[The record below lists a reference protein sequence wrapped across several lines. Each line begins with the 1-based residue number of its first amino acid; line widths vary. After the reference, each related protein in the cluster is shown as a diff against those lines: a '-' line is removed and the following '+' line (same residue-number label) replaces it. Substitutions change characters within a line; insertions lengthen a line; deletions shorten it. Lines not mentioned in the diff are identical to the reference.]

1 MRFTHLYA
9 VVLIFLILAN
19 LLFSQAEST
28 LAGGP
33 WTSPSTWKDGV
44 VPNASDFI
52 VIKGPVTLDVIT
64 NAADVRIEAGA
75 SLKPEVITSFTTYH
89 LYVTKDVTNYGTL
102 DGYNL
107 VLHVGGN
114 LYNNGTWT
122 TGNIMLEDTSS
133 HYITAYPGSK
143 FSPTEIKADSAT
155 LRSSGNVYL
164 DSVKVWVKNFYLGN
178 NDPVFPSDTLYLTH
192 HSFLRVNNFYGNGNT
207 IYLRNESYL
216 YSAVT
221 SGTTPFFK
229 DVRLKG
235 DVAIGASLNFSGDI
249 FNEGEMFPR
258 FYNSSPTLRV
268 NGNFTNNGTIKPNQW
283 ADKLYFEISGNLTNN
298 GTWDSYQ
305 VKLTGHLQHLLITDG
320 SKTFSPDHFICDS
333 SAVLSGSDIRFDNSK
348 VQVKKFTLQSGNN
361 LYLNTG
367 SYLKVDEF
375 VGNGNFIQLLDNS
388 YLYSAFS
395 SGKNAL
401 YNNVSLEGQAA
412 IGASVN
418 FTGDIYLLGSMYP
431 RFYNSSPTV
440 TINGNFT
447 NNGEIK
453 ENSWADKLYF
463 NISGNITNKG
473 DWNSNR
479 LKLTGNTQYLTT
491 DTSKTFSPYYFTT
504 DSATVISNSDIRFD
518 ACKIEVK
525 KFILQNKNNLYLNS
539 GANLKTDEFVGN
551 GNFILLTGNSYLYS
565 GFSSGTTANY
575 KDITLKGQV
584 AIGASLNFTGDI
596 FLQGSMFPRFYNS
609 SPTVTI
615 DGNFVNNGEIKENS
629 SADKLFFNIGGNITN
644 NGDWNSNQLKLTGNT
659 QYLTTDTSK
668 IFSPYYFTTDSA
680 TVISN
685 SDIRFDAC
693 KIQVKKFVLQNKNN
707 LYLNSGANLKTDEFV
722 GNNNFILLS
731 GNSYL
736 YSAFT
741 SGATPNYSNVKLKG
755 NVGIGSTMNFSGNIF
770 LEGTMYPQFYN
781 SSPTLIIFGTFQN
794 NGEIKANTSGDK
806 FSLDIKGNFENAG
819 KCEVYQMYFSGIN
832 DQHLSIKDSSSSVED
847 VRFLAVR
854 SGNTYQWLKD
864 GTPLVSSGNVS
875 GVTSSTLKFKSVTPN
890 DFGVYKCKIDSNGTI
905 IYSREV
911 TVNNVITAIDD
922 AQAKGGDKGRG
933 GNSQYPEKFALY
945 QNYPNPFNPTT
956 TLKIDLP
963 ERAHVVLR
971 VYDYAGRMVKEL
983 ANGWLMPGTH
993 LIKFDGNKL
1002 ASGAYFYRIQAK
1014 PVSPEGGAVYTETKK
1029 MILLK

>member
-1 MRFTHLYA
+1 MRSTHLY
-9 VVLIFLILAN
+9 VTVLIFLIFTN

-64 NAADVRIEAGA
+64 NAGDLRIEAGG
-75 SLKPEVITSFTTYH
+75 SLKPEVITSATTYH

-107 VLHVGGN
+107 DLHVGGN

-122 TGNIMLEDTSS
+122 TGYIMLEDTSS

-143 FSPTEIKADSAT
+143 FSPSEIKADSAT

-192 HSFLRVNNFYGNGNT
+192 HSVLRVDNFYGNGNT
-207 IYLRNESYL
+207 IYLQNVSYL

-221 SGTTPFFK
+221 GGTTPLFK

-235 DVAIGASLNFSGDI
+235 DVEIGANLNFSGDI
-249 FNEGEMFPR
+249 FNDGIMFPR
-258 FYNSSPTLRV
+258 FYNFNPTLKI
-268 NGNFTNNGTIKPNQW
+268 NGNFTNNGEIKANEW
-283 ADKLYFEISGNLTNN
+283 GDKPYFEISGNLTNN
-298 GTWDSYQ
+298 GTWDSHQ
-305 VKLTGHLQHLLITDG
+305 IKLTGHLQHLLITDG
-320 SKTFSPDHFICDS
+320 SKTFSPEYFISDS
-333 SAVLSGSDIRFDNSK
+333 SAVISGSDIRFDDSR
-348 VQVKKFTLQSGNN
+348 VQVRKFTLQSGNN

-367 SYLKVDEF
+367 SYLKTDEF
-375 VGNGNFIQLLDNS
+375 TGNGNFIQLLDNS
-388 YLYSAFS
+388 YLHSAFS
-395 SGKNAL
+395 SGKSPV
-401 YNNVSLEGQAA
+401 YNNVSLKGQVA
-412 IGASVN
+412 IGANVI
-418 FTGDIYLLGSMYP
+418 FTGNIFLQGSMFS

-440 TINGNFT
+440 TINGNFV

-453 ENSWADKLYF
+453 ENSSADKLFF
-463 NISGNITNKG
+463 NIAGNITNNG
-473 DWNSNR
+473 DWSSNQ
-479 LKLTGNTQYLTT
+479 LKLTGDTQYLTT

-518 ACKIEVK
+518 ACKVQVK

-539 GANLKTDEFVGN
+539 GAKLQTDEFIGN
-551 GNFILLTGNSYLYS
+551 GNFIRLSGNSYLFS
-565 GFSSGTTANY
+565 GFSSGTTGNY
-575 KDITLKGQV
+575 QNITLKGQV
-584 AIGASLNFTGDI
+584 GIGANVNFTGDI
-596 FLQGSMFPRFYNS
+596 YLQGTMYSQFYNS

-629 SADKLFFNIGGNITN
+629 SADKLFFNISGNITN
-644 NGDWNSNQLKLTGNT
+644 NGNWSSNQLKLTGDT

-693 KIQVKKFVLQNKNN
+693 KVQVKKFILQNKNN
-707 LYLNSGANLKTDEFV
+707 LYLNSGAKLQTDEFS

-736 YSAFT
+736 FSAFT
-741 SGATPNYSNVKLKG
+741 SGGTPNYSDVKLKG
-755 NVGIGSTMNFSGNIF
+755 DVGIGSTMNFSGDVF

-781 SSPTLIIFGTFQN
+781 SSPTIVIFGTFQN
-794 NGEIKANTSGDK
+794 SGEIKANTSGDK
-806 FSLDIKGNFENAG
+806 LSLDIKDNFENAG
-819 KCEVYQMYFSGIN
+819 KCEVYQLSFSGMD
-832 DQHLSIKDSSSSVED
+832 DQHFSIKDSSSSVKN
-847 VRFLAVR
+847 VRFSAMR

-864 GTPLVSSGNVS
+864 GAPLVSSGNVS
-875 GVTSSTLKFKSVTPN
+875 GVTSYTLKFKSVTPN

-905 IYSREV
+905 LYSREI

-922 AQAKGGDKGRG
+922 AQAKGGNKGRG
-933 GNSQYPEKFALY
+933 GDSQYPEKFALY

-963 ERAHVVLR
+963 ERAHVILR
-971 VYDYAGRMVKEL
+971 IYDYSGRMVKEL

-1014 PVSPEGGAVYTETKK
+1014 PVSSEAGAVYTETKK